1 MNTVKL
7 NISRDKAF
15 VGAIMPYC
23 IIINGEKQEK
33 LKLGKSVSYDLPN
46 NQSTLSVSIP
56 GSSFGFHKAEK
67 EVVLFPQYCK
77 NGIINCHITSKL
89 NWLGIISFG
98 IVQSHYNINIHIDYV

>member
-23 IIINGEKQEK
+23 ISINGEKQEK

-56 GSSFGFHKAEK
+56 GSSFGFIRQKK
-67 EVVLFPQYCK
+67 KLFYFL
-77 NGIINCHITSKL
+77 S
-89 NWLGIISFG
+89 
-98 IVQSHYNINIHIDYV
+98 IVKTE